1 MEYGERVA
9 RTATILVL
17 LLAVRC
23 GGSAS
28 ESPWP
33 EEPVDTDP
41 GPTGEELKRGNV
53 VDPRKAPD
61 RYTKEKKAP
70 SAEEEE
76 PPIEDEEPPEEEEED

>member
-1 MEYGERVA
+1 MEYGERVP
-9 RTATILVL
+9 RTVTILML
-17 LLAVRC
+17 LLAASC

-33 EEPVDTDP
+33 EEPVDVDP

-53 VDPRKAPD
+53 VDPRKAPN

-70 SAEEEE
+70 AEEEE
-76 PPIEDEEPPEEEEED
+76 PPIEDEEPPEEEED